1 MQIHDSA
8 TSDARPS
15 SFLSDWNAMKT
26 ILIVA
31 RAGSYLAAAPI
42 LGLHQT
48 SLSRR
53 VRQLEQE
60 LNATLFVRHAHGVQ
74 LTPAGRALV
83 AKAQEMEM
91 AAESARRELSG
102 YDKRLSGLLRLQV
115 TEGVGTYW
123 LVPAMADFAREH
135 PDIHIELLPGIH
147 PADLLAGEADICIT
161 IHRPRDPRIVGRR
174 VASLSYGLF
183 VSPQYLRTHDAATD
197 LASLSQHRLLNLDLH
212 QTDPGLS
219 WWHDMLRAHGGPS
232 FNSKT
237 LGMYLAAIQAGYG
250 VGLLPSFYA
259 HVPLELIRL
268 PITLNSITDLWLL
281 THEATNRSLKVK
293 TMRRYLYARFDR
305 DGGRWFS

>member
-1 MQIHDSA
+1 M
-8 TSDARPS
+8 SDPQGHPY
-15 SFLSDWNAMKT
+15 LSDWNAIRM
-26 ILIVA
+26 ILAVA
-31 RAGSYLAAAPI
+31 RAGSYFAAAPA

-53 VRQLEQE
+53 VRQVERE

-74 LTPAGRALV
+74 LTAAGRTLV
-83 AKAQEMEM
+83 ERAREMEE
-91 AAESARRELSG
+91 AAESLRAGLAG

-123 LVPAMADFAREH
+123 LVPAMAEFAQEY
-135 PDIHIELLPGIH
+135 PDIHIELLPGIQ

-183 VSPQYLRTHDAATD
+183 VSRRYLRTHEAPPD
-197 LASLSQHRLLNLDLH
+197 LKSLSQHRLLDLDLY
-212 QTDPGLS
+212 QTDPELG
-219 WWHDMLRAHGGPS
+219 WWRELLGARGGPS

-237 LGMYLAAIQAGYG
+237 LGLYVAAIQEGYG

-259 HVPLELIRL
+259 HVPLDLIRL
-268 PITLNSITDLWLL
+268 PLKIASTTDLWLL
-281 THEATNRSLKVK
+281 THEATNQSLKIK
-293 TMRRYLYARFDR
+293 TMTRYLYERFDR
-305 DGGRWFS
+305 EGGRWFS